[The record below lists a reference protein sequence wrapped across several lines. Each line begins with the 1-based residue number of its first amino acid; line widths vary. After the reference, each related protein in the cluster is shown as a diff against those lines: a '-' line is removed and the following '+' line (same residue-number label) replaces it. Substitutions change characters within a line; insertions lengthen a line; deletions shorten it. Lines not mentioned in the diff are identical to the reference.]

1 MIQNMKTGLD
11 DIILFD
17 GVCNLCSASVRFIIR
32 HDKREVFRFVSIQ
45 SELGRELLTNA
56 GLDADDVPSFV
67 VMTAKQTL
75 THSDAA
81 IEIARRL
88 GGMLRVLVLLRYLPK
103 RWRDGCYSFVAGH
116 RFAWFGRSDQGMI
129 PSDNGAK
136 RFLE

>member
-1 MIQNMKTGLD
+1 MKDRSQPVL
-11 DIILFD
+11 LFD

-45 SELGRELLTNA
+45 SERGRELLRSA
-56 GLDADDVPSFV
+56 GLEAEDVPSFV
-67 VMTAKQTL
+67 VMTATQTL
-75 THSDAA
+75 THSDGA

-103 RWRDGCYSFVAGH
+103 RWRDGCYSFIARH
-116 RFAWFGRSDQGMI
+116 RFAWFGRSDQCMI
-129 PSDNGAK
+129 PSASVAR